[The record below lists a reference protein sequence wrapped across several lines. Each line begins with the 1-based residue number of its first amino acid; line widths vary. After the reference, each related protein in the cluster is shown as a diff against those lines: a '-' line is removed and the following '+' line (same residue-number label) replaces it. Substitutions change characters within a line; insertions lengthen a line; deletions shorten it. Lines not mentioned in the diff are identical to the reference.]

1 MNTPTPAGNA
11 GKTSPSRTTTAKA
24 RAVAQKTAKPGA
36 QAMDKPA
43 RPAGKVSVSKPAAAP
58 AATPTTAKPAAS
70 KPVASKAAASR
81 PVKAESAK
89 AERKKVKADK
99 PKVVRDSFSI
109 PKAEYAQLAELKKRG
124 VMLGLEVK
132 KSELLRAGLLLLS
145 ACSDAAF
152 RKAMAQVPT
161 LKTGRPGKD

>member
-1 MNTPTPAGNA
+1 MSTATPAGNA
-11 GKTSPSRTTTAKA
+11 GKTTPSRTTGKSQT
-24 RAVAQKTAKPGA
+24 VAQKTAKPGA

-43 RPAGKVSVSKPAAAP
+43 RPAGKVSASTPAAAP
-58 AATPTTAKPAAS
+58 AAAPTAAKPLTS
-70 KPVASKAAASR
+70 KPVDSKAAASR
-81 PVKAESAK
+81 PVKAEPTK

-124 VMLGLEVK
+124 VTLGLEVK

-145 ACSDAAF
+145 ASSDTAF